1 MSRKHDT
8 DRDYC
13 VRLGKT
19 LAALRKQRGL
29 TQFQMAEKLGV
40 SDNYISSL
48 KLGKSV
54 FPVDLLRDYVHA
66 LGLDPVVFLTLLEPD
81 IVKYHASKSLISS
94 INQMVE
100 DLSKL

>member
-8 DRDYC
+8 DVDYC

-19 LAALRKQRGL
+19 LAALRREKGL

-48 KLGKSV
+48 ELGKSV

-66 LGLDPVVFLTLLEPD
+66 LELDPVVFLPLLEPD
-81 IVKYHASKSLISS
+81 IITLHASRSLISS